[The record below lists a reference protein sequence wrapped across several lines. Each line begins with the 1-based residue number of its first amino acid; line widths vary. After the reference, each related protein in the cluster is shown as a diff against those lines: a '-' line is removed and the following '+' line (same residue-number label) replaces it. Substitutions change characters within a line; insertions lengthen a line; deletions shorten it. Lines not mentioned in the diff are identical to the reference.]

1 MTNKYELKLGGRVF
15 EFEFGKMAN
24 LADGAVTIKVDNT
37 VLLVTA
43 CARDEA
49 MDVDFLPLTVE
60 VQEKSYA
67 AGKMPGGFFKRE
79 GRPSEQAILNC
90 RLVDR
95 PLRPLFPKNYHN
107 DTQVVITVLSTD
119 LEFPYS
125 SLGILGAS
133 MALMV
138 SNIPFNEPVGACEI
152 GYVDGELVVNPTY
165 EQLESSDLQLTVA
178 GTSEAIMMVEA
189 GANFVSEELLL
200 EALELAQENNV
211 KMAKLQKKIV
221 KEIGKDKTIIE
232 ESESEPVISSKLIK
246 SSSKKIHELYDK
258 GLSKSDLSEEKKKL
272 IIELSE
278 EIDSEEDSDSSVQ
291 IKEEISSLEK
301 NIVRDRI
308 IEKGIRPDNRKSDEM
323 RDLESEVGVLPR
335 VHGSSIFRR
344 GETQALGTV
353 TLASLS
359 EKQRLDMLSPI
370 TEKTFMLHYN
380 FPPYSVGESGRFMT
394 SRREQG
400 HGALAERAI
409 KPVLPNEEDWPYAM
423 RVVSDVLSSNGS
435 TSMATVCAGILSLM
449 DGGVPIKETVAGIAM
464 GLILNPD
471 GNYAILT
478 DIQGLEDHLGD
489 MDFKVAGSRSGV
501 TALQM
506 DIKVKGVT
514 PQILS
519 EALEQAKKARLEII
533 EHMESTL
540 PEPREEVSEYAP
552 KTVKI
557 NIPTD
562 KIGMVIGSG
571 GSTIKEI
578 VAEFDVTMDI
588 NDDGEVRI
596 GGMSS
601 ENIEGA
607 KNRVEQIVKDVEV
620 GDVYEGKVVKLMD
633 FGAFVN
639 ILPGKDGLVHISEI
653 NDERVDSVESALEV
667 GQEIK
672 VIVKRIDDQ
681 RRIDLSARVEKYL
694 SGELSLE
701 ESKSNSSNKRS
712 GKNRR
717 NRGSDSNRKE
727 IRGRRKPPSLRN

>member
-1 MTNKYELKLGGRVF
+1 MTNKYELELGGRVF
-15 EFEFGKMAN
+15 EFEFGKIAN
-24 LADGAVTIKVDNT
+24 LADGAVTIKVDDT

-107 DTQVVITVLSTD
+107 DTQIAITVLSTD

-138 SNIPFNEPVGACEI
+138 SDIPFNEPVGACEI
-152 GYVDGELVVNPTY
+152 GYVDGELIVNPTY
-165 EQLESSDLQLTVA
+165 EQLELSDLQLTVA

-200 EALELAQENNV
+200 EALELAQENNI
-211 KMAKLQKKIV
+211 KMAELQKKIV
-221 KEIGKDKTIIE
+221 KEIGKEKNVVE
-232 ESESEPVISSKLIK
+232 EKLIEPVINTEFLDATAE
-246 SSSKKIHELYDK
+246 KINQLYDK
-258 GLSKSDLSEEKKKL
+258 GLSKSELSDEKKKL
-272 IIELSE
+272 IKELSDKI
-278 EIDSEEDSDSSVQ
+278 EIEDESDDLIRV
-291 IKEEISSLEK
+291 KDEISSLEK
-301 NIVRDRI
+301 DIVRDRI
-308 IEKGIRPDNRKSDEM
+308 LDKGVRPDNRKSDEI

-335 VHGSSIFRR
+335 VHGSSIFKR

-359 EKQRLDMLSPI
+359 EKQKLDFLSPL

-409 KPVLPNEEDWPYAM
+409 KPVLPSEEDWPYAM
-423 RVVSDVLSSNGS
+423 RVVSDILSSNGS
-435 TSMATVCAGILSLM
+435 TSMASVCAGILSLM

-471 GNYAILT
+471 GKYAILT

-533 EHMESTL
+533 DHMEETL
-540 PEPREEVSEYAP
+540 PEPREDVSEFAP

-557 NIPTD
+557 QIPTD

-578 VAEFDVTMDI
+578 VSEFDVTIDI
-588 NDDGEVRI
+588 SDDGTVSI
-596 GGMSS
+596 GGVES
-601 ENIEGA
+601 ERIENA
-607 KNRVEQIVKDVEV
+607 IEKIQSIIKDVEV
-620 GDVYEGKVVKLMD
+620 GDVYQGKVVKLMD

-653 NDERVDSVESALEV
+653 SDERVDSVESAYEV
-667 GQEIK
+667 GQEVE
-672 VIVKRIDDQ
+672 VIVKKIDNQ
-681 RRIDLSARVEKYL
+681 NRIDLSARVEKYL
-694 SGELSLE
+694 SGELKFE
-701 ESKSNSSNKRS
+701 ESKPKKFNKSRSS
-712 GKNRR
+712 
-717 NRGSDSNRKE
+717 SNRKDV
-727 IRGRRKPPSLRN
+727 RKSSPKPPTLRN

>member
-1 MTNKYELKLGGRVF
+1 MINKYELELGGRVF
-15 EFEFGKMAN
+15 EFEFGKIAN
-24 LADGAVTIKVDNT
+24 LAGGAVTIKVDDT

-107 DTQVVITVLSTD
+107 DTQIAITVLSTD

-138 SNIPFNEPVGACEI
+138 SDIPFSEPVGACEI
-152 GYVDGELVVNPTY
+152 GYVDGELIVNPTY

-200 EALELAQENNV
+200 EALELAQENNI
-211 KMAKLQKKIV
+211 KMAELQKKIV
-221 KEIGKDKTIIE
+221 KEIGKEKNVIE
-232 ESESEPVISSKLIK
+232 EKLNEPIINSELLDALAE
-246 SSSKKIHELYDK
+246 KINQLYDK
-258 GLSKSDLSEEKKKL
+258 GLSKSELSNEKKKL
-272 IIELSE
+272 IEELVDKIE
-278 EIDSEEDSDSSVQ
+278 IEDESDDLNKV
-291 IKEEISSLEK
+291 KDEISSLEK
-301 NIVRDRI
+301 NIVRERI
-308 IEKGIRPDNRKSDEM
+308 LDKGARPDNRKSDEI

-335 VHGSSIFRR
+335 VHGSSLFKR

-359 EKQRLDMLSPI
+359 EKQKLDFLSPL

-409 KPVLPNEEDWPYAM
+409 KPVLPSEEDWPYAM
-423 RVVSDVLSSNGS
+423 RVVSDIMSSNGS
-435 TSMATVCAGILSLM
+435 TSMASVCAGILSLM

-471 GNYAILT
+471 GKYAILT

-533 EHMESTL
+533 DHMEETL
-540 PEPREEVSEYAP
+540 PEPREDVSEFAP

-557 NIPTD
+557 QIPKD

-578 VAEFDVTMDI
+578 VSEFDVTIDI
-588 NDDGEVRI
+588 SDDGTVSIGGVESVRI
-596 GGMSS
+596 
-601 ENIEGA
+601 ENAIE
-607 KNRVEQIVKDVEV
+607 KIQSIIKDVEV
-620 GDVYEGKVVKLMD
+620 GDVYQGKVVKLMD

-653 NDERVDSVESALEV
+653 SDERVDSVESAYEV
-667 GQEIK
+667 GQEVE
-672 VIVKRIDDQ
+672 VIVKKIDNQ
-681 RRIDLSARVEKYL
+681 NRIDLSARVEKYL
-694 SGELSLE
+694 SGELSFE
-701 ESKSNSSNKRS
+701 EDKPKKFNKSKSNSKRKDVRKSNP
-712 GKNRR
+712 
-717 NRGSDSNRKE
+717 
-727 IRGRRKPPSLRN
+727 KPPTLRN

>member
-1 MTNKYELKLGGRVF
+1 MINKYELELGGRVF
-15 EFEFGKMAN
+15 EFEFGKIAN
-24 LADGAVTIKVDNT
+24 LAGGAVTIKVDDT

-107 DTQVVITVLSTD
+107 DTQIAITVLSTD

-138 SNIPFNEPVGACEI
+138 SDIPFSEPVGACEI
-152 GYVDGELVVNPTY
+152 GYVDGELIVNPTY

-200 EALELAQENNV
+200 EALELAQENNI
-211 KMAKLQKKIV
+211 KMAELQKKIV
-221 KEIGKDKTIIE
+221 KEIGKEKNVVE
-232 ESESEPVISSKLIK
+232 EKLNEPVINSELLDASAE
-246 SSSKKIHELYDK
+246 KINQLYDK
-258 GLSKSDLSEEKKKL
+258 GLSKSELSDEKKKL
-272 IIELSE
+272 IEELLDKIEIQDE
-278 EIDSEEDSDSSVQ
+278 SDDLNKV
-291 IKEEISSLEK
+291 KDEVSSLEK
-301 NIVRDRI
+301 NIVRERI
-308 IEKGIRPDNRKSDEM
+308 LNKGIRPDNRKSDEI

-335 VHGSSIFRR
+335 VHGSSLFKR

-359 EKQRLDMLSPI
+359 EKQKLDFLSPL

-409 KPVLPNEEDWPYAM
+409 KPVLPSEEDWPYAM
-423 RVVSDVLSSNGS
+423 RVVSDIMSSNGS
-435 TSMATVCAGILSLM
+435 TSMASVCAGILSLM

-471 GNYAILT
+471 GKYAILT

-519 EALEQAKKARLEII
+519 QALEQAKKARLEII
-533 EHMESTL
+533 DHMEETL
-540 PEPREEVSEYAP
+540 PEPREDVSEFAP

-557 NIPTD
+557 QIPKD

-578 VAEFDVTMDI
+578 VSEFDVTIDI
-588 NDDGEVRI
+588 SDDGTVSI
-596 GGMSS
+596 GGVESVKI
-601 ENIEGA
+601 ENAIE
-607 KNRVEQIVKDVEV
+607 KIQSIIKDVEV
-620 GDVYEGKVVKLMD
+620 GDVYQGKVVKLMD

-653 NDERVDSVESALEV
+653 SDERVDSVESAYEV
-667 GQEIK
+667 GQEVE
-672 VIVKRIDDQ
+672 VIVKKIDNQ
-681 RRIDLSARVEKYL
+681 NRIDLSARVEKYL
-694 SGELSLE
+694 SGELSFE
-701 ESKSNSSNKRS
+701 EDKPKKFNKSKSNSKRKDVRKSNP
-712 GKNRR
+712 
-717 NRGSDSNRKE
+717 
-727 IRGRRKPPSLRN
+727 KPPTLRN

>member
-1 MTNKYELKLGGRVF
+1 MESYKKTFKLGEQEVIL
-15 EFEFGKMAN
+15 ESGKIARQ
-24 LADGAVTIKVDNT
+24 ATGAVVATSGDTQVLAT
-37 VLLVTA
+37 VVVGKA
-43 CARDEA
+43 PGEHQ
-49 MDVDFLPLTVE
+49 DFFPLTVNY
-60 VQEKSYA
+60 QEKTYA
-67 AGKMPGGFFKRE
+67 TGKIPGGFFKRE

-107 DTQVVITVLSTD
+107 DTQIAITVLSTD

-138 SNIPFNEPVGACEI
+138 SDIPFSEPVGACEI
-152 GYVDGELVVNPTY
+152 GYVDGELIVNPTY

-200 EALELAQENNV
+200 EALELAQENNI
-211 KMAKLQKKIV
+211 KMAELQKKIV
-221 KEIGKDKTIIE
+221 KEIGKEKNVIE
-232 ESESEPVISSKLIK
+232 EKLNEPVINAELLDASAE
-246 SSSKKIHELYDK
+246 KINQLYDK
-258 GLSKSDLSEEKKKL
+258 GLSKSELSDEKKKL
-272 IIELSE
+272 IEELLDKIEIQDE
-278 EIDSEEDSDSSVQ
+278 SDDLNKV
-291 IKEEISSLEK
+291 KDEISSLEK
-301 NIVRDRI
+301 NIVRERI
-308 IEKGIRPDNRKSDEM
+308 LNKGIRPDNRKSDEI

-335 VHGSSIFRR
+335 VHGSSLFKR

-359 EKQRLDMLSPI
+359 EKQKLDFLSPL

-409 KPVLPNEEDWPYAM
+409 KPVLPSEEDWPYAM
-423 RVVSDVLSSNGS
+423 RVVSDIMSSNGS
-435 TSMATVCAGILSLM
+435 TSMASVCAGILSLM

-471 GNYAILT
+471 GKYAILT

-519 EALEQAKKARLEII
+519 QALEQAKKARLEII
-533 EHMESTL
+533 DHMEETL
-540 PEPREEVSEYAP
+540 PEPREDVSEFAP

-557 NIPTD
+557 QIPKD

-578 VAEFDVTMDI
+578 VSEFDVNIDI
-588 NDDGEVRI
+588 PDDGTVSIGGVEYVRI
-596 GGMSS
+596 
-601 ENIEGA
+601 ENAIE
-607 KNRVEQIVKDVEV
+607 KIQSIIKDVEV
-620 GDVYEGKVVKLMD
+620 GDVYQGKVVKLMD

-653 NDERVDSVESALEV
+653 SDERVDSVESAYEV
-667 GQEIK
+667 GQEVE
-672 VIVKRIDDQ
+672 VIVKKIDNQ
-681 RRIDLSARVEKYL
+681 NRIDLSARVEKYL
-694 SGELSLE
+694 SGELSFE
-701 ESKSNSSNKRS
+701 EDKPKKFNKSKSNSKRKDVRKSNP
-712 GKNRR
+712 
-717 NRGSDSNRKE
+717 
-727 IRGRRKPPSLRN
+727 KPPTLRN

>member
-1 MTNKYELKLGGRVF
+1 MIKKYELELGGRVF
-15 EFEFGKMAN
+15 EFEFGKIAN
-24 LADGAVTIKVDNT
+24 LADGAVTIKVDDT

-43 CARDEA
+43 CARNEA

-107 DTQVVITVLSTD
+107 DTQIAITVLSTD
-119 LEFPYS
+119 LELPYS

-138 SNIPFNEPVGACEI
+138 SDIPFNEPVGACEI
-152 GYVDGELVVNPTY
+152 GYVDGELIVNPTY

-189 GANFVSEELLL
+189 GAKFVSEELLL

-211 KMAKLQKKIV
+211 KMAELQKEIIQD
-221 KEIGKDKTIIE
+221 IGKEKNIIE
-232 ESESEPVISSKLIK
+232 EKESEPIIDSKLID
-246 SSSKKIHELYDK
+246 SSSKKLIELYDK
-258 GLSKSDLSEEKKKL
+258 GLSKSELSEEKSK
-272 IIELSE
+272 IIDDLSKD
-278 EIDSEEDSDSSVQ
+278 IDIEEDPDALSK
-291 IKEEISSLEK
+291 IKDEISALEK
-301 NIVRDRI
+301 NIVRQRI
-308 IEKGIRPDNRKSDEM
+308 IENGKRPDNRKSDEI

-359 EKQRLDMLSPI
+359 EKQKLDFLSPL

-409 KPVLPNEEDWPYAM
+409 KPVLPSEEDWPYAM
-423 RVVSDVLSSNGS
+423 RIVSDILSSNGS
-435 TSMATVCAGILSLM
+435 TSMASVCAGILSLM
-449 DGGVPIKETVAGIAM
+449 DGGVPITETVAGIAM
-464 GLILNPD
+464 GLILDPD
-471 GNYAILT
+471 GKYAILT

-514 PQILS
+514 PKILS

-533 EHMESTL
+533 DHMESTL
-540 PEPREEVSEYAP
+540 PEPREQVSEYAP

-557 NIPTD
+557 KIPTD

-578 VAEFDVTMDI
+578 VSDFDVTIDI
-588 NDDGEVRI
+588 SDDGTVSI
-596 GGMSS
+596 GGVES
-601 ENIEGA
+601 ERIDKAIE
-607 KNRVEQIVKDVEV
+607 RIQSIIKDVEV
-620 GDVYEGKVVKLMD
+620 GDVYQGKVVKLMD

-653 NDERVDSVESALEV
+653 SDERVDSVESAYEV
-667 GQEIK
+667 GQEVE
-672 VIVKRIDDQ
+672 VIVKKIDSQ
-681 RRIDLSARVEKYL
+681 KRIDLSARVEKYQ

-701 ESKSNSSNKRS
+701 ESSPKKYDKSRSNSKRKDVRKNKP
-712 GKNRR
+712 
-717 NRGSDSNRKE
+717 
-727 IRGRRKPPSLRN
+727 KPPTLRN

>member
-1 MTNKYELKLGGRVF
+1 MTNKYELELGGRVF
-15 EFEFGKMAN
+15 EFEFGKIAN
-24 LADGAVTIKVDNT
+24 LADGAVTIKVDDT

-107 DTQVVITVLSTD
+107 DTQIAITVLSTD
-119 LEFPYS
+119 LELPYS

-138 SNIPFNEPVGACEI
+138 SDIPFNEPVGACEI
-152 GYVDGELVVNPTY
+152 GYVDGELIVNPTY

-189 GANFVSEELLL
+189 GAKFVSEELLL

-211 KMAKLQKKIV
+211 KMAELQKEIIQD
-221 KEIGKDKTIIE
+221 IGKEKNIIE
-232 ESESEPVISSKLIK
+232 EKESEPIIDSKLID
-246 SSSKKIHELYDK
+246 SSSKKLIELYDK
-258 GLSKSDLSEEKKKL
+258 GLSKSELSEEKSK
-272 IIELSE
+272 IIDDLSKD
-278 EIDSEEDSDSSVQ
+278 IDIEEDPDALSK
-291 IKEEISSLEK
+291 IKDEISALEK
-301 NIVRDRI
+301 NIVRQRI
-308 IEKGIRPDNRKSDEM
+308 IEDGKRPDNRKSDEI

-359 EKQRLDMLSPI
+359 EKQKLDFLSPL

-409 KPVLPNEEDWPYAM
+409 KPVLPSEEDWPYAM
-423 RVVSDVLSSNGS
+423 RIVADILSSNGS
-435 TSMATVCAGILSLM
+435 TSMASVCAGILSLM
-449 DGGVPIKETVAGIAM
+449 DGGVPITETVAGIAM
-464 GLILNPD
+464 GLILDPD
-471 GNYAILT
+471 GKYAILT

-514 PQILS
+514 PKILS

-533 EHMESTL
+533 DHMESTL
-540 PEPREEVSEYAP
+540 PEPREQVSEYAP

-557 NIPTD
+557 KIPTD

-578 VAEFDVTMDI
+578 VSDFDVTIDI
-588 NDDGEVRI
+588 SDDGTVSI
-596 GGMSS
+596 GGVES
-601 ENIEGA
+601 ERIDKAIE
-607 KNRVEQIVKDVEV
+607 RIQSIIKDVEV
-620 GDVYEGKVVKLMD
+620 GDVYQGKVVKLMD

-653 NDERVDSVESALEV
+653 SDERVDSVESAYEV
-667 GQEIK
+667 GQEVE
-672 VIVKRIDDQ
+672 VIVKKIDSQ
-681 RRIDLSARVEKYL
+681 KRIDLSARVEKYQ

-701 ESKSNSSNKRS
+701 ESSPKKYDKPRSNSKR
-712 GKNRR
+712 KDVRR
-717 NRGSDSNRKE
+717 NKP
-727 IRGRRKPPSLRN
+727 KPPTLRN

>member
-1 MTNKYELKLGGRVF
+1 MINKYELELGGRVF
-15 EFEFGKMAN
+15 EFEFGKIAN
-24 LADGAVTIKVDNT
+24 LAGGAVTIKVDDT

-107 DTQVVITVLSTD
+107 DTQIAITVLSTD

-138 SNIPFNEPVGACEI
+138 SDIPFSEPVGACEI
-152 GYVDGELVVNPTY
+152 GYIDGELIVNPTY

-200 EALELAQENNV
+200 EALELAQENNI
-211 KMAKLQKKIV
+211 KMAELQKKIV
-221 KEIGKDKTIIE
+221 KEIGKEKNVIE
-232 ESESEPVISSKLIK
+232 EKLNEPVVNAELLNDSAE
-246 SSSKKIHELYDK
+246 KINQLYDK
-258 GLSKSDLSEEKKKL
+258 GLSKSELSDEKKKL
-272 IIELSE
+272 IEELVDKIE
-278 EIDSEEDSDSSVQ
+278 IEDESDDLNKV
-291 IKEEISSLEK
+291 KDEISSLEK
-301 NIVRDRI
+301 NIVRERI
-308 IEKGIRPDNRKSDEM
+308 LDKGVRPDNRKSDEI

-335 VHGSSIFRR
+335 VHGSSLFKR

-359 EKQRLDMLSPI
+359 EKQKLDFLSPI

-409 KPVLPNEEDWPYAM
+409 KPVLPSEEDWPYAM
-423 RVVSDVLSSNGS
+423 RVVSDIMSSNGS
-435 TSMATVCAGILSLM
+435 TSMASVCAGILSLM

-471 GNYAILT
+471 GKYAILT

-533 EHMESTL
+533 DHMEETL
-540 PEPREEVSEYAP
+540 PQPREDVSEFAP

-557 NIPTD
+557 QIPKD

-578 VAEFDVTMDI
+578 VSEFDVTIDI
-588 NDDGEVRI
+588 SDDGTVSIGGVESVRI
-596 GGMSS
+596 
-601 ENIEGA
+601 ENAIE
-607 KNRVEQIVKDVEV
+607 KIQSIIKDVEV
-620 GDVYEGKVVKLMD
+620 GDVYQGKVVKLMD

-653 NDERVDSVESALEV
+653 SDERVDSVESAYEV
-667 GQEIK
+667 GQEVE
-672 VIVKRIDDQ
+672 VIVKKIDNQ
-681 RRIDLSARVEKYL
+681 NRIDLSARVEKYL
-694 SGELSLE
+694 SGELSFE
-701 ESKSNSSNKRS
+701 EDKPKKFDKSKSNSKRKDVRKSNP
-712 GKNRR
+712 
-717 NRGSDSNRKE
+717 
-727 IRGRRKPPSLRN
+727 KPPTLRN

>member
-1 MTNKYELKLGGRVF
+1 MTKKYELELGGRVF

-24 LADGAVTIKVDNT
+24 LADGAVTIKVDDT
-37 VLLVTA
+37 VLLITA
-43 CARDEA
+43 CARNEA

-107 DTQVVITVLSTD
+107 DTQIAITVLSTD

-138 SNIPFNEPVGACEI
+138 SDIPFNEPVGACEI
-152 GYVDGELVVNPTY
+152 GYIDGELIVNPTY
-165 EQLESSDLQLTVA
+165 EQLETSDLQLTVA

-211 KMAKLQKKIV
+211 KMAELQKKII
-221 KEIGKDKTIIE
+221 KDIGKEKNIIE
-232 ESESEPVISSKLIK
+232 EKIVESIIGDKYLDSSSDKLI
-246 SSSKKIHELYDK
+246 ELYDE
-258 GLSKSDLSEEKKKL
+258 GLSKSDLSAEKSKL
-272 IIELSE
+272 IDDLSKNLNP
-278 EIDSEEDSDSSVQ
+278 EEDPDSLSK
-291 IKEEISSLEK
+291 IKDEISSLEK
-301 NIVRDRI
+301 NIVRERI
-308 IEKGIRPDNRKSDEM
+308 IEKGIRPDNRKSEEI

-359 EKQRLDMLSPI
+359 EKQKLDFLSPL

-409 KPVLPNEEDWPYAM
+409 KPVLPSEEDWPYAM
-423 RVVSDVLSSNGS
+423 RIVSDILSSNGS
-435 TSMATVCAGILSLM
+435 TSMASVCAGILSLM

-464 GLILNPD
+464 GLILNTD
-471 GNYAILT
+471 GKYAILT

-489 MDFKVAGSRSGV
+489 MDFKVAGSKSGV

-514 PQILS
+514 PKILS
-519 EALEQAKKARLEII
+519 EALEQARKARLEII
-533 EHMESTL
+533 DHMESTL

-557 NIPTD
+557 KIPTD

-578 VAEFDVTMDI
+578 VSDFDVTIDI
-588 NDDGEVRI
+588 SDDGTVSI
-596 GGMSS
+596 GGVES
-601 ENIEGA
+601 ERIENA
-607 KNRVEQIVKDVEV
+607 IERIQSIIKDVEV
-620 GDVYEGKVVKLMD
+620 GDVYQGKVVKLMD

-653 NDERVDSVESALEV
+653 SDERVDSVESAYEV
-667 GQEIK
+667 GQEVE
-672 VIVKRIDDQ
+672 VIVKKIDAQ
-681 RRIDLSARVEKYL
+681 KRIDLSARVEKYQ

-701 ESKSNSSNKRS
+701 ESNSKKYDKPRSNSKR
-712 GKNRR
+712 KNV
-717 NRGSDSNRKE
+717 RKDNP
-727 IRGRRKPPSLRN
+727 KPPTLRN

>member
-1 MTNKYELKLGGRVF
+1 MINKYELELGGRIF
-15 EFEFGKMAN
+15 EFEFGKIAN
-24 LADGAVTIKVDNT
+24 LAGGAVTIKVDDT

-107 DTQVVITVLSTD
+107 DTQIAITVLSTD

-138 SNIPFNEPVGACEI
+138 SDIPFSEPVGACEI
-152 GYVDGELVVNPTY
+152 GYIDGELIVNPTY

-200 EALELAQENNV
+200 EALELAQENNI
-211 KMAKLQKKIV
+211 KMAELQKKIV
-221 KEIGKDKTIIE
+221 KEIGKEKNVIE
-232 ESESEPVISSKLIK
+232 EKLNEPVINAELLNDSEE
-246 SSSKKIHELYDK
+246 KINQLYEK
-258 GLSKSDLSEEKKKL
+258 GLSKSELSDEKKKL
-272 IIELSE
+272 IEELADKIE
-278 EIDSEEDSDSSVQ
+278 IEDESDDLNKV
-291 IKEEISSLEK
+291 KDEISSLEK
-301 NIVRDRI
+301 NIVRERI
-308 IEKGIRPDNRKSDEM
+308 LDKGVRPDNRKSDEI

-335 VHGSSIFRR
+335 VHGSSLFKR

-359 EKQRLDMLSPI
+359 EKQKLDFLSPI

-409 KPVLPNEEDWPYAM
+409 KPVLPSEEDWPYAM
-423 RVVSDVLSSNGS
+423 RVVSDIMSSNGS
-435 TSMATVCAGILSLM
+435 TSMASVCAGILSLM

-471 GNYAILT
+471 GKYAILT

-489 MDFKVAGSRSGV
+489 MDFKVAGSRTGV

-533 EHMESTL
+533 DHMEETL
-540 PEPREEVSEYAP
+540 PEPREDVSEFAP

-557 NIPTD
+557 QIPKD

-578 VAEFDVTMDI
+578 VSEFDVTIDI
-588 NDDGEVRI
+588 SDDGTVSIGGVESVRI
-596 GGMSS
+596 
-601 ENIEGA
+601 ENAIE
-607 KNRVEQIVKDVEV
+607 KIQSIIKDVEV
-620 GDVYEGKVVKLMD
+620 GDVYQGKVVKLMD

-653 NDERVDSVESALEV
+653 SDERVDSVESAYEV
-667 GQEIK
+667 GQEVE
-672 VIVKRIDDQ
+672 VIVKKIDNQ
-681 RRIDLSARVEKYL
+681 NRIDLSARVEKYL
-694 SGELSLE
+694 SGELSFE
-701 ESKSNSSNKRS
+701 EDKPKKFNKSKSNSKRKDVRKSNP
-712 GKNRR
+712 
-717 NRGSDSNRKE
+717 
-727 IRGRRKPPSLRN
+727 KPPTLRN

>member
-1 MTNKYELKLGGRVF
+1 MTNKYELELGGRVF
-15 EFEFGKMAN
+15 EFEFGKIAN
-24 LADGAVTIKVDNT
+24 LADGAVTIKVDDT

-107 DTQVVITVLSTD
+107 DTQIAITVLSTD
-119 LEFPYS
+119 LELPYS

-138 SNIPFNEPVGACEI
+138 SDIPFNEPVGACEI
-152 GYVDGELVVNPTY
+152 GYVDGELIVNPTY
-165 EQLESSDLQLTVA
+165 EQLEVSDLQLTVA

-200 EALELAQENNV
+200 EALNLAQENNI
-211 KMAKLQKKIV
+211 KMAELQKKII
-221 KEIGKDKTIIE
+221 EDIGKEKNVIEAIEEDTIIN
-232 ESESEPVISSKLIK
+232 SELID
-246 SSSKKIHELYDK
+246 SSSKKLNELYDQ
-258 GLSKSDLSEEKKKL
+258 GLSKS
-272 IIELSE
+272 ELSQE
-278 EIDSEEDSDSSVQ
+278 KSKLVDELSNDLNTEDDSE
-291 IKEEISSLEK
+291 IKTKIKDEISSLEK

-308 IEKGIRPDNRKSDEM
+308 IEKGKRPDNRKSDEI

-359 EKQRLDMLSPI
+359 EKQKLDFLSPL

-409 KPVLPNEEDWPYAM
+409 KPVLPSEEDWPYAM
-423 RVVSDVLSSNGS
+423 RVVSDILSSNGS
-435 TSMATVCAGILSLM
+435 TSMASVCAGILSLM

-514 PQILS
+514 PKILS

-533 EHMESTL
+533 DHMESTL
-540 PEPREEVSEYAP
+540 PEPREQVSEFAP

-557 NIPTD
+557 KIPTD

-578 VAEFDVTMDI
+578 VSEFEVTIDI
-588 NDDGEVRI
+588 SDDGTVSI
-596 GGMSS
+596 GGVES
-601 ENIEGA
+601 ERIDNAID
-607 KNRVEQIVKDVEV
+607 RIQSIIKDVEV
-620 GDVYEGKVVKLMD
+620 GDVYQGKVVKLMD

-653 NDERVDSVESALEV
+653 SDERVDSVESAYEV
-667 GQEIK
+667 GQEVE
-672 VIVKRIDDQ
+672 VIVKKIDAQ
-681 RRIDLSARVEKYL
+681 KRIDLSARVEKYQ

-701 ESKSNSSNKRS
+701 ENNSKKYDKPRSNSKR
-712 GKNRR
+712 KNV
-717 NRGSDSNRKE
+717 RKDNP
-727 IRGRRKPPSLRN
+727 KPPALRN

>member
-1 MTNKYELKLGGRVF
+1 MINKYELELGGRVF
-15 EFEFGKMAN
+15 EFEFGKIAN
-24 LADGAVTIKVDNT
+24 LAGGAVTIKVDDT

-107 DTQVVITVLSTD
+107 DTQIAITVLSTD

-138 SNIPFNEPVGACEI
+138 SDIPFSEPVGACEI
-152 GYVDGELVVNPTY
+152 GYIDGELIVNPTY

-200 EALELAQENNV
+200 EALELAQENNI
-211 KMAKLQKKIV
+211 KMAELQKKIV
-221 KEIGKDKTIIE
+221 KEIGKEKNVIE
-232 ESESEPVISSKLIK
+232 EKLNEPVINAELLNDSAE
-246 SSSKKIHELYDK
+246 KINQLYEK
-258 GLSKSDLSEEKKKL
+258 GLSKSELSDEKKKL
-272 IIELSE
+272 IEELADKIKIEDE
-278 EIDSEEDSDSSVQ
+278 SDDLNKV
-291 IKEEISSLEK
+291 KDEISSLEK
-301 NIVRDRI
+301 NIVRERI
-308 IEKGIRPDNRKSDEM
+308 LDKGVRPDNRKSDEI

-335 VHGSSIFRR
+335 VHGSSLFKR

-359 EKQRLDMLSPI
+359 EKQKLDFLSPI

-423 RVVSDVLSSNGS
+423 RVVSDIMSSNGS
-435 TSMATVCAGILSLM
+435 TSMASVCAGILSLM

-471 GNYAILT
+471 GKYAILT

-489 MDFKVAGSRSGV
+489 MDFKVAGSRTGV

-533 EHMESTL
+533 DHMEETL
-540 PEPREEVSEYAP
+540 PEPREDVSEFAP

-557 NIPTD
+557 QIPKD

-578 VAEFDVTMDI
+578 VSEFDVTIDI
-588 NDDGEVRI
+588 SDDGTVSIGGVESVRI
-596 GGMSS
+596 
-601 ENIEGA
+601 ENAIE
-607 KNRVEQIVKDVEV
+607 KIQSIIKDVEV
-620 GDVYEGKVVKLMD
+620 GDVYQGKVVKLMD

-653 NDERVDSVESALEV
+653 SDERVDSVESAYEV
-667 GQEIK
+667 GQEVE
-672 VIVKRIDDQ
+672 VIVKKIDNQ
-681 RRIDLSARVEKYL
+681 NRIDLSARVEKYL
-694 SGELSLE
+694 SGELSFE
-701 ESKSNSSNKRS
+701 EDKPKKFNKSKSNSKRKDVRKSNP
-712 GKNRR
+712 
-717 NRGSDSNRKE
+717 
-727 IRGRRKPPSLRN
+727 KPPTLRN

>member
-1 MTNKYELKLGGRVF
+1 MINKYELELGGRVF
-15 EFEFGKMAN
+15 EFEFGKIAN
-24 LADGAVTIKVDNT
+24 LAGGAVTIKVDDT

-107 DTQVVITVLSTD
+107 DTQIAITVLSTD

-138 SNIPFNEPVGACEI
+138 SDIPFSEPVGACEI
-152 GYVDGELVVNPTY
+152 GYVDGELIVNPTY

-200 EALELAQENNV
+200 EALELAQENNI
-211 KMAKLQKKIV
+211 KMAELQKKIV
-221 KEIGKDKTIIE
+221 KEIGKEKNVIE
-232 ESESEPVISSKLIK
+232 EKLNEPVINAELLDASAE
-246 SSSKKIHELYDK
+246 KINQLYDK
-258 GLSKSDLSEEKKKL
+258 GLSKSELSDEKKKL
-272 IIELSE
+272 IEELLDKIEIQDE
-278 EIDSEEDSDSSVQ
+278 SDDLNKV
-291 IKEEISSLEK
+291 KDEISSLEK
-301 NIVRDRI
+301 NIVRERI
-308 IEKGIRPDNRKSDEM
+308 LNKGIRPDNRKSDEI

-335 VHGSSIFRR
+335 VHGSSLFKR

-359 EKQRLDMLSPI
+359 EKQKLDFLSPL

-409 KPVLPNEEDWPYAM
+409 KPVLPSEEDWPYAM
-423 RVVSDVLSSNGS
+423 RVVSDIMSSNGS
-435 TSMATVCAGILSLM
+435 TSMASVCAGILSLM

-471 GNYAILT
+471 GKYAILT

-519 EALEQAKKARLEII
+519 QALEQAKKARLEII
-533 EHMESTL
+533 DHMEETL
-540 PEPREEVSEYAP
+540 PEPREDVSEFAP

-557 NIPTD
+557 QIPKD

-578 VAEFDVTMDI
+578 VSEFDVTIDI
-588 NDDGEVRI
+588 SDDGTVSIGGVESVRI
-596 GGMSS
+596 
-601 ENIEGA
+601 ENAIE
-607 KNRVEQIVKDVEV
+607 KIQSIIKDVEV
-620 GDVYEGKVVKLMD
+620 GDVYQGKVVKLMD

-653 NDERVDSVESALEV
+653 SDERVDSVESAYEV
-667 GQEIK
+667 GQEVE
-672 VIVKRIDDQ
+672 VIVKKIDNQ
-681 RRIDLSARVEKYL
+681 NRIDLSARVEKYL
-694 SGELSLE
+694 SGELSFE
-701 ESKSNSSNKRS
+701 EDKPKKFNKSN
-712 GKNRR
+712 
-717 NRGSDSNRKE
+717 
-727 IRGRRKPPSLRN
+727 

>member
-1 MTNKYELKLGGRVF
+1 MTNKYELELGGRVF
-15 EFEFGKMAN
+15 EFEFGKIAN
-24 LADGAVTIKVDNT
+24 LADGAVTIKVDDT

-107 DTQVVITVLSTD
+107 DTQIAITVLSTD
-119 LEFPYS
+119 LELPYS

-138 SNIPFNEPVGACEI
+138 SDIPFNEPVGACEI
-152 GYVDGELVVNPTY
+152 GYVDGELIVNPTY
-165 EQLESSDLQLTVA
+165 EQLEVSDLQLTVA

-200 EALELAQENNV
+200 EALNLAQENNI
-211 KMAKLQKKIV
+211 KMAELQKKII
-221 KEIGKDKTIIE
+221 EDIGKEKNIIEAIEEDTIIN
-232 ESESEPVISSKLIK
+232 SELID
-246 SSSKKIHELYDK
+246 SSSKKLNELYDQ
-258 GLSKSDLSEEKKKL
+258 GLSKS
-272 IIELSE
+272 ELSQE
-278 EIDSEEDSDSSVQ
+278 KSKLVDEISNDLNTEDDSE
-291 IKEEISSLEK
+291 IKTKIKDEISSLEK

-308 IEKGIRPDNRKSDEM
+308 IEKGMRPDNRKSDEI

-359 EKQRLDMLSPI
+359 EKQKLDFLSPL

-409 KPVLPNEEDWPYAM
+409 KPVLPSEEDWPYAM
-423 RVVSDVLSSNGS
+423 RVVSDILSSNGS
-435 TSMATVCAGILSLM
+435 TSMASVCAGILSLM

-471 GNYAILT
+471 GKYAILT

-514 PQILS
+514 PKILS

-533 EHMESTL
+533 DHMESTL
-540 PEPREEVSEYAP
+540 PEPREQVSEFAP

-557 NIPTD
+557 KIPTD

-578 VAEFDVTMDI
+578 VSEFEVTIDI
-588 NDDGEVRI
+588 SDDGTVSI
-596 GGMSS
+596 GGVES
-601 ENIEGA
+601 ERIDNAID
-607 KNRVEQIVKDVEV
+607 RIQSIIKDVEV
-620 GDVYEGKVVKLMD
+620 GDVYQGKVVKLMD

-653 NDERVDSVESALEV
+653 SDERVDSVESAYEV
-667 GQEIK
+667 GQEVE
-672 VIVKRIDDQ
+672 VIVKKIDAQ
-681 RRIDLSARVEKYL
+681 KRIDLSARVEKYQ

-701 ESKSNSSNKRS
+701 ENNSKKYDKSKSNSKR
-712 GKNRR
+712 KNV
-717 NRGSDSNRKE
+717 RKDNP
-727 IRGRRKPPSLRN
+727 KPPTLRN

>member
-1 MTNKYELKLGGRVF
+1 MTNKYELELGGRVF
-15 EFEFGKMAN
+15 EFEFGKIAN
-24 LADGAVTIKVDNT
+24 LAGGAVTIKVDDT

-107 DTQVVITVLSTD
+107 DTQIAITVLSTD

-138 SNIPFNEPVGACEI
+138 SDIPFSEPVGACEI
-152 GYVDGELVVNPTY
+152 GYVDGELIVNPTY

-200 EALELAQENNV
+200 EALELAQENNI
-211 KMAKLQKKIV
+211 KIAELQKKIV
-221 KEIGKDKTIIE
+221 KEIGKEKNVVE
-232 ESESEPVISSKLIK
+232 EKLNEPVINSELLDASAE
-246 SSSKKIHELYDK
+246 KINQLYDK
-258 GLSKSDLSEEKKKL
+258 GLSKSELSDEKKKL
-272 IIELSE
+272 IEELLDKIEIQDE
-278 EIDSEEDSDSSVQ
+278 SDDLNKV
-291 IKEEISSLEK
+291 KDEISSLEK
-301 NIVRDRI
+301 NIVRERI
-308 IEKGIRPDNRKSDEM
+308 LNKGIRPDNRKSDEI

-335 VHGSSIFRR
+335 VHGSSLFKR

-359 EKQRLDMLSPI
+359 EKQKLDFLSPL

-409 KPVLPNEEDWPYAM
+409 KPVLPSEEDWPYAM
-423 RVVSDVLSSNGS
+423 RVVSDIMSSNGS
-435 TSMATVCAGILSLM
+435 TSMASVCAGILSLM

-471 GNYAILT
+471 GKYAILT

-519 EALEQAKKARLEII
+519 QALEQAKKARLEII
-533 EHMESTL
+533 DHMEETL
-540 PEPREEVSEYAP
+540 PEPREDVSEFAP

-557 NIPTD
+557 QIPKD

-578 VAEFDVTMDI
+578 VSEFDVTIDI
-588 NDDGEVRI
+588 SDDGTVSIGGVESVRI
-596 GGMSS
+596 
-601 ENIEGA
+601 ENAIE
-607 KNRVEQIVKDVEV
+607 KIQSIIKDVEV
-620 GDVYEGKVVKLMD
+620 GDVYQGKVVKLMD

-653 NDERVDSVESALEV
+653 SDERVDSVESAYEV
-667 GQEIK
+667 GQEVE
-672 VIVKRIDDQ
+672 VIVKKIDNQ
-681 RRIDLSARVEKYL
+681 NRIDLSARVEKYL
-694 SGELSLE
+694 SGELSFE
-701 ESKSNSSNKRS
+701 EDKPKKFNKSKSNSKRKDVRKSNP
-712 GKNRR
+712 
-717 NRGSDSNRKE
+717 
-727 IRGRRKPPSLRN
+727 KPPTLRN

>member
-1 MTNKYELKLGGRVF
+1 MTNKYELELGGRVF
-15 EFEFGKMAN
+15 EFEFGKIAN
-24 LADGAVTIKVDNT
+24 LAGGAVTIKVDDT

-107 DTQVVITVLSTD
+107 DTQIAITVLSTD

-138 SNIPFNEPVGACEI
+138 SDIPFSEPVGACEI
-152 GYVDGELVVNPTY
+152 GYVDGELIVNPTY

-200 EALELAQENNV
+200 EALELAQENNI
-211 KMAKLQKKIV
+211 KMAELQKKIV
-221 KEIGKDKTIIE
+221 KEIGKEKNVIE
-232 ESESEPVISSKLIK
+232 EKLNEPVINAELLDASAE
-246 SSSKKIHELYDK
+246 KINQLYDK
-258 GLSKSDLSEEKKKL
+258 GLSKSELSDEKKKL
-272 IIELSE
+272 IEELLDKIEIQDE
-278 EIDSEEDSDSSVQ
+278 SDDLNKV
-291 IKEEISSLEK
+291 KDEISSLEK
-301 NIVRDRI
+301 NIVRERI
-308 IEKGIRPDNRKSDEM
+308 LNKGIRPDNRKSDEI

-335 VHGSSIFRR
+335 VHGSSLFKR

-359 EKQRLDMLSPI
+359 EKQKLDFLSPL

-409 KPVLPNEEDWPYAM
+409 KPVLPSEEDWPYAM
-423 RVVSDVLSSNGS
+423 RVVSDIMSSNGS
-435 TSMATVCAGILSLM
+435 TSMASVCAGILSLM

-471 GNYAILT
+471 GKYAILT

-519 EALEQAKKARLEII
+519 QALEQAKKARLEII
-533 EHMESTL
+533 DHMEETL
-540 PEPREEVSEYAP
+540 PEPREDVSEFAP

-557 NIPTD
+557 QIPKD

-578 VAEFDVTMDI
+578 VSEFDVTIDI
-588 NDDGEVRI
+588 SDDGTVSIGGVESVRI
-596 GGMSS
+596 
-601 ENIEGA
+601 ENAIE
-607 KNRVEQIVKDVEV
+607 KIQSIIKDVEV
-620 GDVYEGKVVKLMD
+620 GDVYQGKVVKLMD

-653 NDERVDSVESALEV
+653 SDERVDSVESAYEV
-667 GQEIK
+667 GQEVE
-672 VIVKRIDDQ
+672 VIVKKIDNQ
-681 RRIDLSARVEKYL
+681 NRIDLSARVEKYL
-694 SGELSLE
+694 SGELSFE
-701 ESKSNSSNKRS
+701 EDKPKKFNKSKSNSKRKDVRKSNP
-712 GKNRR
+712 
-717 NRGSDSNRKE
+717 
-727 IRGRRKPPSLRN
+727 KPPTLRN

>member
-1 MTNKYELKLGGRVF
+1 MINKYELELGGRVF
-15 EFEFGKMAN
+15 EFEFGKIAN
-24 LADGAVTIKVDNT
+24 LAGGAVTIKVDDT

-107 DTQVVITVLSTD
+107 DTQIAITVLSTD

-138 SNIPFNEPVGACEI
+138 SDIPFSEPVGACEI
-152 GYVDGELVVNPTY
+152 GYIDGELIVNPTY

-200 EALELAQENNV
+200 EALELAQENNI
-211 KMAKLQKKIV
+211 KMAELQKKIV
-221 KEIGKDKTIIE
+221 KEIGKEKNVIE
-232 ESESEPVISSKLIK
+232 EKLNEPVINAELLNDSAE
-246 SSSKKIHELYDK
+246 KINQLYEK
-258 GLSKSDLSEEKKKL
+258 GLSKSELSDEKKKL
-272 IIELSE
+272 IEELVDKIE
-278 EIDSEEDSDSSVQ
+278 IEDESDDLNKV
-291 IKEEISSLEK
+291 KDEISSLEK
-301 NIVRDRI
+301 NIVRERI
-308 IEKGIRPDNRKSDEM
+308 LDKGVRPDNRKSDEI

-335 VHGSSIFRR
+335 VHGSSLFKR

-359 EKQRLDMLSPI
+359 EKQKLDFLSPI

-409 KPVLPNEEDWPYAM
+409 KPVLPSEEDWPYAM
-423 RVVSDVLSSNGS
+423 RVVSDIMSSNGS
-435 TSMATVCAGILSLM
+435 TSMASVCAGILSLM

-471 GNYAILT
+471 GKYAILT

-489 MDFKVAGSRSGV
+489 MDFKVAGSRTGV

-533 EHMESTL
+533 DHMEETL
-540 PEPREEVSEYAP
+540 PEPREDVSEFAP

-557 NIPTD
+557 QIPKD

-578 VAEFDVTMDI
+578 VSEFDVTIDI
-588 NDDGEVRI
+588 SDDGTVSIGGVESVRI
-596 GGMSS
+596 
-601 ENIEGA
+601 ENAIE
-607 KNRVEQIVKDVEV
+607 KIQSIIKDVEV
-620 GDVYEGKVVKLMD
+620 GDVYQGKVVKLMD

-653 NDERVDSVESALEV
+653 SDERVDSVESAYEV
-667 GQEIK
+667 GQEVE
-672 VIVKRIDDQ
+672 VIVKKIDNQ
-681 RRIDLSARVEKYL
+681 NRIDLSARVEKYL
-694 SGELSLE
+694 SGELSFE
-701 ESKSNSSNKRS
+701 EDKPKKFDKSKSNSKRKDVRKSNP
-712 GKNRR
+712 
-717 NRGSDSNRKE
+717 
-727 IRGRRKPPSLRN
+727 KPPTLRN

>member
-1 MTNKYELKLGGRVF
+1 MINKYELELGGRVF
-15 EFEFGKMAN
+15 EFEFGKIAN
-24 LADGAVTIKVDNT
+24 LAGGAVTIKVDDT

-107 DTQVVITVLSTD
+107 DTQIAITVLSTD

-138 SNIPFNEPVGACEI
+138 SDIPFSEPVGACEI
-152 GYVDGELVVNPTY
+152 GYVDGELIVNPTY

-200 EALELAQENNV
+200 EALELAQENNI
-211 KMAKLQKKIV
+211 KMAELQKKIV
-221 KEIGKDKTIIE
+221 KEIGKEKNVIE
-232 ESESEPVISSKLIK
+232 EKLNEPVINAELLDASAE
-246 SSSKKIHELYDK
+246 KINQLYDK
-258 GLSKSDLSEEKKKL
+258 GLSKSELSDEKKKL
-272 IIELSE
+272 IEELLDKIE
-278 EIDSEEDSDSSVQ
+278 IEDESDDLNKV
-291 IKEEISSLEK
+291 KDEISSLEK
-301 NIVRDRI
+301 NIVRERI
-308 IEKGIRPDNRKSDEM
+308 LDKGIRPDNRKSDEI

-335 VHGSSIFRR
+335 VHGSSLFKR

-359 EKQRLDMLSPI
+359 EKQKLDFLSPL

-409 KPVLPNEEDWPYAM
+409 KPVLPSEEDWPYAM
-423 RVVSDVLSSNGS
+423 RVVSDIMSSNGS
-435 TSMATVCAGILSLM
+435 TSMASVCAGILSLM

-471 GNYAILT
+471 GKYAILT

-533 EHMESTL
+533 DHMEETL
-540 PEPREEVSEYAP
+540 PEPREDVSEFAP

-557 NIPTD
+557 QIPKD

-578 VAEFDVTMDI
+578 VSEFDVTIDI
-588 NDDGEVRI
+588 SDDGTVSIGGVESVRI
-596 GGMSS
+596 
-601 ENIEGA
+601 ENAIE
-607 KNRVEQIVKDVEV
+607 KIQSIIKDVEV
-620 GDVYEGKVVKLMD
+620 GDVYQGKVVKLMD

-653 NDERVDSVESALEV
+653 SDERVDSVESAYEV
-667 GQEIK
+667 GQEVE
-672 VIVKRIDDQ
+672 VIVKKIDNQ
-681 RRIDLSARVEKYL
+681 NRIDLSARVEKYL
-694 SGELSLE
+694 SGELSFE
-701 ESKSNSSNKRS
+701 EDKPKKFNKSKSNSKRKDVRKSNP
-712 GKNRR
+712 
-717 NRGSDSNRKE
+717 
-727 IRGRRKPPSLRN
+727 KPPTLRN

>member
-1 MTNKYELKLGGRVF
+1 MTNKYELELGGRVF
-15 EFEFGKMAN
+15 EFEFGKIAN
-24 LADGAVTIKVDNT
+24 LADGAVTIKVDDT

-107 DTQVVITVLSTD
+107 DTQIAITVLSTD

-138 SNIPFNEPVGACEI
+138 SDIPFNEPVGACEI
-152 GYVDGELVVNPTY
+152 GYVDGELIVNPTY

-200 EALELAQENNV
+200 EALELAQENNI
-211 KMAKLQKKIV
+211 KMAELQKKIV
-221 KEIGKDKTIIE
+221 KEIGKEKNVIE
-232 ESESEPVISSKLIK
+232 EKLTEPLINTELLDA
-246 SSSKKIHELYDK
+246 SSKKINQLYDK
-258 GLSKSDLSEEKKKL
+258 GLSKSELSDEKKK
-272 IIELSE
+272 IVEELSE
-278 EIDSEEDSDSSVQ
+278 KIEIEDESDDLN
-291 IKEEISSLEK
+291 KLKDEISSLEK
-301 NIVRDRI
+301 NIVRERI
-308 IEKGIRPDNRKSDEM
+308 LDKGVRPDNRKSDEI

-335 VHGSSIFRR
+335 VHGSSIFKR

-359 EKQRLDMLSPI
+359 EKQKLDFLSPL

-409 KPVLPNEEDWPYAM
+409 KPVLPSEEDWPYAM
-423 RVVSDVLSSNGS
+423 RVVSDILSSNGS
-435 TSMATVCAGILSLM
+435 TSMASVCAGILSLM

-471 GNYAILT
+471 GKYAILT

-533 EHMESTL
+533 DHMEETL
-540 PEPREEVSEYAP
+540 PEPREDVSEFAP

-557 NIPTD
+557 QIPTD

-578 VAEFDVTMDI
+578 VSEFDVTIDI
-588 NDDGEVRI
+588 SDDGTVSI
-596 GGMSS
+596 GGVES
-601 ENIEGA
+601 ERIDNAIE
-607 KNRVEQIVKDVEV
+607 KIQSIIKDVEV
-620 GDVYEGKVVKLMD
+620 GDVYNGKVVKLMD

-653 NDERVDSVESALEV
+653 SDERVDSVESAYEV
-667 GQEIK
+667 GQEVE
-672 VIVKRIDDQ
+672 VIVKKIDNQ
-681 RRIDLSARVEKYL
+681 NRIDLSARVEKYL
-694 SGELSLE
+694 SGELKFE
-701 ESKSNSSNKRS
+701 ESKPKKFNKSRSS
-712 GKNRR
+712 
-717 NRGSDSNRKE
+717 SNRKDV
-727 IRGRRKPPSLRN
+727 RKSSPKPPTLRN

>member
-1 MTNKYELKLGGRVF
+1 MINKYELELGGRVF
-15 EFEFGKMAN
+15 EFEFGKIAN
-24 LADGAVTIKVDNT
+24 LAGGAVTIKVDDT

-107 DTQVVITVLSTD
+107 DTQIAITVLSTD

-138 SNIPFNEPVGACEI
+138 SNIPFSEPVGACEI
-152 GYVDGELVVNPTY
+152 GYVDGELIVNPTY

-200 EALELAQENNV
+200 EALELAQENNI
-211 KMAKLQKKIV
+211 KMAELQKKIV
-221 KEIGKDKTIIE
+221 KEIGKEKNVIE
-232 ESESEPVISSKLIK
+232 EKLNEPVINAELLDDSKD
-246 SSSKKIHELYDK
+246 KINQLYDK
-258 GLSKSDLSEEKKKL
+258 GLSKSELSDEKKKL
-272 IIELSE
+272 IEELTDKIE
-278 EIDSEEDSDSSVQ
+278 IEDESDDLNKV
-291 IKEEISSLEK
+291 KDEISSLEK
-301 NIVRDRI
+301 NIVRERI
-308 IEKGIRPDNRKSDEM
+308 LDKGIRPDNRKSDEI

-335 VHGSSIFRR
+335 VHGSSLFKR

-359 EKQRLDMLSPI
+359 EKQKLDFLSPL

-409 KPVLPNEEDWPYAM
+409 KPVLPSEEDWPYAM
-423 RVVSDVLSSNGS
+423 RVVSDIMSSNGS
-435 TSMATVCAGILSLM
+435 TSMASVCAGILSLM

-471 GNYAILT
+471 GKYAILT

-533 EHMESTL
+533 DHMEETL
-540 PEPREEVSEYAP
+540 PEPREDVSEFAP

-557 NIPTD
+557 QIPKD

-578 VAEFDVTMDI
+578 VSEFDVTIDI
-588 NDDGEVRI
+588 SDDGTVSI
-596 GGMSS
+596 GGVESIRI
-601 ENIEGA
+601 ENAIE
-607 KNRVEQIVKDVEV
+607 KIQSIIKDVEV
-620 GDVYEGKVVKLMD
+620 GDVYQGKVVKLMD

-653 NDERVDSVESALEV
+653 SDERVDSVESAYEV
-667 GQEIK
+667 GQEVE
-672 VIVKRIDDQ
+672 VIVKKIDNQ
-681 RRIDLSARVEKYL
+681 NRIDLSARVEKYL
-694 SGELSLE
+694 SGELSFE
-701 ESKSNSSNKRS
+701 EDKPKKFNKSKSNSKRKDVRKSNP
-712 GKNRR
+712 
-717 NRGSDSNRKE
+717 
-727 IRGRRKPPSLRN
+727 KPPTLRN

>member
-1 MTNKYELKLGGRVF
+1 MINKYELELGGRVF
-15 EFEFGKMAN
+15 EFEFGKIAN
-24 LADGAVTIKVDNT
+24 LAGGAVTIKVDDT

-107 DTQVVITVLSTD
+107 DTQIAITVLSTD

-138 SNIPFNEPVGACEI
+138 SDIPFSEPVGACEI
-152 GYVDGELVVNPTY
+152 GYVDGELIVNPTY

-200 EALELAQENNV
+200 EALELAQENNI
-211 KMAKLQKKIV
+211 KMAELQKKIV
-221 KEIGKDKTIIE
+221 KEIGKEKNVIE
-232 ESESEPVISSKLIK
+232 EKLNEPVINAELLDASAE
-246 SSSKKIHELYDK
+246 KINQLYDK
-258 GLSKSDLSEEKKKL
+258 GLSKSELSDEKKKL
-272 IIELSE
+272 IEELLDKIEIQDE
-278 EIDSEEDSDSSVQ
+278 SDDLNKV
-291 IKEEISSLEK
+291 KDEISSLEK
-301 NIVRDRI
+301 NIVRERI
-308 IEKGIRPDNRKSDEM
+308 LNKGIRPDNRKSDEI

-335 VHGSSIFRR
+335 VHGSSLFKR

-359 EKQRLDMLSPI
+359 EKQKLDFLSPL
-370 TEKTFMLHYN
+370 TEKTFMLHYT

-409 KPVLPNEEDWPYAM
+409 KPVLPSEEDWPYAM
-423 RVVSDVLSSNGS
+423 RVVSDIMSSNGS
-435 TSMATVCAGILSLM
+435 TSMASVCAGILSLM

-471 GNYAILT
+471 GKYAILT

-519 EALEQAKKARLEII
+519 QALEQAKKARLEII
-533 EHMESTL
+533 DHMEETL
-540 PEPREEVSEYAP
+540 PEPREDVSEFAP

-557 NIPTD
+557 QIPKD

-578 VAEFDVTMDI
+578 VSEFDVTIDI
-588 NDDGEVRI
+588 SDDGTVSI
-596 GGMSS
+596 GGVESVWI
-601 ENIEGA
+601 ENAIE
-607 KNRVEQIVKDVEV
+607 KIQSIIKDVEV
-620 GDVYEGKVVKLMD
+620 GDVYQGKVVKLMD

-653 NDERVDSVESALEV
+653 SDERVDSVESAYEV
-667 GQEIK
+667 GQEVE
-672 VIVKRIDDQ
+672 VIVKKIDNQ
-681 RRIDLSARVEKYL
+681 NRIDLSARVEKYL
-694 SGELSLE
+694 SGELSFE
-701 ESKSNSSNKRS
+701 EDKPKKFNKSKSNSKRKDVRKSNP
-712 GKNRR
+712 
-717 NRGSDSNRKE
+717 
-727 IRGRRKPPSLRN
+727 KPPTLRN

>member
-1 MTNKYELKLGGRVF
+1 MTNKYELELGGRVF
-15 EFEFGKMAN
+15 EFEFGKIAN
-24 LADGAVTIKVDNT
+24 LAGGAVTIKVDDT

-107 DTQVVITVLSTD
+107 DTQIAITVLSTD

-138 SNIPFNEPVGACEI
+138 SDIPFSEPVGACEI
-152 GYVDGELVVNPTY
+152 GYVDGELIVNPTY

-200 EALELAQENNV
+200 EALELAQENNI
-211 KMAKLQKKIV
+211 KMAELQKKIV
-221 KEIGKDKTIIE
+221 KEIGKEKNVIE
-232 ESESEPVISSKLIK
+232 EKLNEAVINAELLNDSAE
-246 SSSKKIHELYDK
+246 KINQLYEK
-258 GLSKSDLSEEKKKL
+258 GLSKSELSDEKKKL
-272 IIELSE
+272 IEELADKIE
-278 EIDSEEDSDSSVQ
+278 IEDESDDLNKV
-291 IKEEISSLEK
+291 KDEISSLEK
-301 NIVRDRI
+301 NIVRERI
-308 IEKGIRPDNRKSDEM
+308 LEKGVRPDNRKSDEI

-335 VHGSSIFRR
+335 VHGSSLFKR

-359 EKQRLDMLSPI
+359 EKQKLDFLSPL

-409 KPVLPNEEDWPYAM
+409 KPVLPSEEDWPYAM
-423 RVVSDVLSSNGS
+423 RVVSDIMSSNGS
-435 TSMATVCAGILSLM
+435 TSMASVCAGILSLM

-471 GNYAILT
+471 GKYAILT

-489 MDFKVAGSRSGV
+489 MDFKVAGSRTGV

-533 EHMESTL
+533 DHMEETL
-540 PEPREEVSEYAP
+540 PEPREDVSEFAP

-557 NIPTD
+557 QIPKD

-578 VAEFDVTMDI
+578 VSEFDVTIDI
-588 NDDGEVRI
+588 SDDGTVSIGGVESVRI
-596 GGMSS
+596 
-601 ENIEGA
+601 ENAIE
-607 KNRVEQIVKDVEV
+607 KIQSIIKDVEV
-620 GDVYEGKVVKLMD
+620 GDVYQGKVVKLMD

-653 NDERVDSVESALEV
+653 SDERVDSVESAYEV
-667 GQEIK
+667 GQEVE
-672 VIVKRIDDQ
+672 VIVKKIDNQ
-681 RRIDLSARVEKYL
+681 NRIDLSARVEKYL
-694 SGELSLE
+694 SGELSFE
-701 ESKSNSSNKRS
+701 EDKPKKFNKSKSNSKRKDVRKSNP
-712 GKNRR
+712 
-717 NRGSDSNRKE
+717 
-727 IRGRRKPPSLRN
+727 KPPTLRN

>member
-1 MTNKYELKLGGRVF
+1 MINKYELELGGRVF
-15 EFEFGKMAN
+15 EFEFGKIAN
-24 LADGAVTIKVDNT
+24 LAGGAVTIKVDDT

-107 DTQVVITVLSTD
+107 DTQIAITVLSTD

-138 SNIPFNEPVGACEI
+138 SDIPFSEPVGACEI
-152 GYVDGELVVNPTY
+152 GYIDGELIVNPTY

-200 EALELAQENNV
+200 EALELAQENNI
-211 KMAKLQKKIV
+211 KMAELQKKIV
-221 KEIGKDKTIIE
+221 KEIGKEKNVIE
-232 ESESEPVISSKLIK
+232 EKLNEPVVNAELLNDSAE
-246 SSSKKIHELYDK
+246 KINQLYDK
-258 GLSKSDLSEEKKKL
+258 GLSKSELSDEKKKL
-272 IIELSE
+272 IEELADKIE
-278 EIDSEEDSDSSVQ
+278 IEDESDDLNKV
-291 IKEEISSLEK
+291 KDEISSLEK
-301 NIVRDRI
+301 NIVRERI
-308 IEKGIRPDNRKSDEM
+308 LDKGVRPDNRKSDEI

-335 VHGSSIFRR
+335 VHGSSLFKR

-359 EKQRLDMLSPI
+359 EKQKLDFLSPI

-409 KPVLPNEEDWPYAM
+409 KPVLPSEEDWPYAM
-423 RVVSDVLSSNGS
+423 RVVSDIMSSNGS
-435 TSMATVCAGILSLM
+435 TSMASVCAGILSLM

-471 GNYAILT
+471 GKYAILT

-489 MDFKVAGSRSGV
+489 MDFKVAGSRTGV

-533 EHMESTL
+533 DHMEETL
-540 PEPREEVSEYAP
+540 PEPREDVSEFAP

-557 NIPTD
+557 QIPKD

-578 VAEFDVTMDI
+578 VSEFDVTVDI
-588 NDDGEVRI
+588 SDDGTVSIGGVESVRI
-596 GGMSS
+596 
-601 ENIEGA
+601 ENAIE
-607 KNRVEQIVKDVEV
+607 KIQSIIKDVEV
-620 GDVYEGKVVKLMD
+620 GDVYQGKVVKLMD

-653 NDERVDSVESALEV
+653 SDERVDSVESAYEV
-667 GQEIK
+667 GQEVE
-672 VIVKRIDDQ
+672 VIVKKIDNQ
-681 RRIDLSARVEKYL
+681 NRIDLSARVEKYL
-694 SGELSLE
+694 SGELSFE
-701 ESKSNSSNKRS
+701 EDKPKKFDKSKSNSKRKDVRKSNP
-712 GKNRR
+712 
-717 NRGSDSNRKE
+717 
-727 IRGRRKPPSLRN
+727 KPPTLRN

>member
-1 MTNKYELKLGGRVF
+1 MINKYELELGGRVF
-15 EFEFGKMAN
+15 EFEFGKIAN
-24 LADGAVTIKVDNT
+24 LAGGAVTIKVDDT

-107 DTQVVITVLSTD
+107 DTQIAITVLSTD

-138 SNIPFNEPVGACEI
+138 SDIPFSEPVGACEI
-152 GYVDGELVVNPTY
+152 GYVDGELIVNPTY

-200 EALELAQENNV
+200 EALELAQENNI
-211 KMAKLQKKIV
+211 KMAELQKKIV
-221 KEIGKDKTIIE
+221 KEIGKEKNVIE
-232 ESESEPVISSKLIK
+232 EKLNEPVINAELLDTSAE
-246 SSSKKIHELYDK
+246 KINQLYDK
-258 GLSKSDLSEEKKKL
+258 GLSKSELSDEKKKL
-272 IIELSE
+272 IEELLDKIEIQDE
-278 EIDSEEDSDSSVQ
+278 SDDLNKV
-291 IKEEISSLEK
+291 KDEISSLEK
-301 NIVRDRI
+301 NIVRERI
-308 IEKGIRPDNRKSDEM
+308 LNKGIRPDNRKSDEI

-335 VHGSSIFRR
+335 VHGSSLFKR

-359 EKQRLDMLSPI
+359 EKQKLDFLSPL

-409 KPVLPNEEDWPYAM
+409 KPVLPSEEDWPYAM
-423 RVVSDVLSSNGS
+423 RVVSDIMSSNGS
-435 TSMATVCAGILSLM
+435 TSMASVCAGILSLM

-471 GNYAILT
+471 GKYAILT

-519 EALEQAKKARLEII
+519 QALEQAKKARLEII
-533 EHMESTL
+533 DHMEETL
-540 PEPREEVSEYAP
+540 PEPREDVSEFAP

-557 NIPTD
+557 QIPKD

-578 VAEFDVTMDI
+578 VSEFDVTIDI
-588 NDDGEVRI
+588 SDDGTVSIGGVESVRI
-596 GGMSS
+596 
-601 ENIEGA
+601 ENAIE
-607 KNRVEQIVKDVEV
+607 KIQSIIKDVEV
-620 GDVYEGKVVKLMD
+620 GDVYQGKVVKLMD

-653 NDERVDSVESALEV
+653 SDERVDSVESAYEV
-667 GQEIK
+667 GQEVE
-672 VIVKRIDDQ
+672 VIVKKIDNQ
-681 RRIDLSARVEKYL
+681 NRIDLSARVEKYL
-694 SGELSLE
+694 SGELSFE
-701 ESKSNSSNKRS
+701 EDKPKKFNKSKSNSKRKDVRKSNP
-712 GKNRR
+712 
-717 NRGSDSNRKE
+717 
-727 IRGRRKPPSLRN
+727 KPPTLRN

>member
-1 MTNKYELKLGGRVF
+1 MTKKYELELGGRVF
-15 EFEFGKMAN
+15 EFEFGKIAN
-24 LADGAVTIKVDNT
+24 LADGAVTIKVDDT

-107 DTQVVITVLSTD
+107 DTQIAITVLSTD
-119 LEFPYS
+119 LELPYS

-138 SNIPFNEPVGACEI
+138 SDIPFNEPVGACEI
-152 GYVDGELVVNPTY
+152 GYVDGELIVNPTY

-189 GANFVSEELLL
+189 GAKFVSEELLL

-211 KMAKLQKKIV
+211 KMAELQKEIIKD
-221 KEIGKDKTIIE
+221 IGKEKNIIE
-232 ESESEPVISSKLIK
+232 EKESEPIIDSKLID
-246 SSSKKIHELYDK
+246 SSSKKLIELYDK
-258 GLSKSDLSEEKKKL
+258 GLSKSELSEEKSK
-272 IIELSE
+272 IIDDLSKD
-278 EIDSEEDSDSSVQ
+278 IDIEEDPDALSK
-291 IKEEISSLEK
+291 IKDEISALEK
-301 NIVRDRI
+301 NIVRQRI
-308 IEKGIRPDNRKSDEM
+308 IENGKRPDNRKSDEI

-359 EKQRLDMLSPI
+359 EKQKLDFLSPL

-409 KPVLPNEEDWPYAM
+409 KPVLPSEEDWPYAM
-423 RVVSDVLSSNGS
+423 RIVADILSSNGS
-435 TSMATVCAGILSLM
+435 TSMASVCAGILSLM
-449 DGGVPIKETVAGIAM
+449 DGGVPITETVAGIAM
-464 GLILNPD
+464 GLILDPD
-471 GNYAILT
+471 GKYAILT

-514 PQILS
+514 PKILS

-533 EHMESTL
+533 DHMESTL
-540 PEPREEVSEYAP
+540 PEPREQVSEYAP

-557 NIPTD
+557 KIPTD

-578 VAEFDVTMDI
+578 VSDFDVTIDI
-588 NDDGEVRI
+588 SDDGTVSI
-596 GGMSS
+596 GGVES
-601 ENIEGA
+601 ERIDKAIE
-607 KNRVEQIVKDVEV
+607 RIQSIIKDVEV
-620 GDVYEGKVVKLMD
+620 GDVYQGKVVKLMD

-653 NDERVDSVESALEV
+653 SDERVDSVESAYEV
-667 GQEIK
+667 GQEVE
-672 VIVKRIDDQ
+672 VIVKKIDSQ
-681 RRIDLSARVEKYL
+681 KRIDLSARVEKYQ

-701 ESKSNSSNKRS
+701 ESSPKKYDKPRSNSKR
-712 GKNRR
+712 KDVRR
-717 NRGSDSNRKE
+717 NKP
-727 IRGRRKPPSLRN
+727 KPPTLRN

>member
-1 MTNKYELKLGGRVF
+1 MINKYELELGGRVF
-15 EFEFGKMAN
+15 EFEFGKIAN
-24 LADGAVTIKVDNT
+24 LAGGAVTIKVDDT

-107 DTQVVITVLSTD
+107 DTQIAITVLSTD

-138 SNIPFNEPVGACEI
+138 SDIPFSEPVGACEI
-152 GYVDGELVVNPTY
+152 GYIDGELIVNPTY

-200 EALELAQENNV
+200 EALELAQENNI
-211 KMAKLQKKIV
+211 KMAELQKKIV
-221 KEIGKDKTIIE
+221 KEIGKEKNVIE
-232 ESESEPVISSKLIK
+232 EKLNEPVINAELLNDSAE
-246 SSSKKIHELYDK
+246 KINQLYEK
-258 GLSKSDLSEEKKKL
+258 GLSKSELSDEKKKL
-272 IIELSE
+272 IEELADKIE
-278 EIDSEEDSDSSVQ
+278 IEDESDDLNKV
-291 IKEEISSLEK
+291 KDEISSLEK
-301 NIVRDRI
+301 NIVRERI
-308 IEKGIRPDNRKSDEM
+308 LDKGVRPDNRKSDEI

-335 VHGSSIFRR
+335 VHGSSLFKR

-359 EKQRLDMLSPI
+359 EKQKLDFLSPI

-409 KPVLPNEEDWPYAM
+409 KPVLPSEEDWPYAM
-423 RVVSDVLSSNGS
+423 RVVSDIMSSNGS
-435 TSMATVCAGILSLM
+435 TSMASVCAGILSLM

-471 GNYAILT
+471 GKYAILT

-489 MDFKVAGSRSGV
+489 MDFKVAGSRTGV

-533 EHMESTL
+533 DHMEETL
-540 PEPREEVSEYAP
+540 PEPREDVSEFAP

-557 NIPTD
+557 QIPKD

-578 VAEFDVTMDI
+578 VSEFDVTIDI
-588 NDDGEVRI
+588 SDDGTVSIGGVESVRI
-596 GGMSS
+596 
-601 ENIEGA
+601 ENAIE
-607 KNRVEQIVKDVEV
+607 KIQSIIKDVEV
-620 GDVYEGKVVKLMD
+620 GDVYQGKVVKLMD

-653 NDERVDSVESALEV
+653 SDERVDSVESAYEV
-667 GQEIK
+667 GQEVE
-672 VIVKRIDDQ
+672 VIVKKIDNQ
-681 RRIDLSARVEKYL
+681 NRIDLSARVEKYL
-694 SGELSLE
+694 SGELSFE
-701 ESKSNSSNKRS
+701 EDKSKKFDKSKSNSKRKDVRKSNP
-712 GKNRR
+712 
-717 NRGSDSNRKE
+717 
-727 IRGRRKPPSLRN
+727 KPPTLRN

>member
-1 MTNKYELKLGGRVF
+1 MINKYELELGGRVF
-15 EFEFGKMAN
+15 EFEFGKIAN
-24 LADGAVTIKVDNT
+24 LAGGAVTIKVDDT

-107 DTQVVITVLSTD
+107 DTQIAITVLSTD

-138 SNIPFNEPVGACEI
+138 SDIPFSEPVGACEI
-152 GYVDGELVVNPTY
+152 GYIDGELIVNPTY

-200 EALELAQENNV
+200 EALELAQENNI
-211 KMAKLQKKIV
+211 KMAELQKKIV
-221 KEIGKDKTIIE
+221 KEIGKEKNVIE
-232 ESESEPVISSKLIK
+232 EKLNEPVINAELLNDSAE
-246 SSSKKIHELYDK
+246 KINQLYDK
-258 GLSKSDLSEEKKKL
+258 GLSKSELSDQKKKL
-272 IIELSE
+272 IEELAYKIE
-278 EIDSEEDSDSSVQ
+278 IEDESDDLN
-291 IKEEISSLEK
+291 KLKDEISSLEK
-301 NIVRDRI
+301 NIVRERI
-308 IEKGIRPDNRKSDEM
+308 LDKGVRPDNRKSDEI

-335 VHGSSIFRR
+335 VHGSSLFKR

-359 EKQRLDMLSPI
+359 EKQKLDFLSPI

-409 KPVLPNEEDWPYAM
+409 KPVLPSEEDWPYAM
-423 RVVSDVLSSNGS
+423 RVVSDIMSSNGS
-435 TSMATVCAGILSLM
+435 TSMASVCAGILSLM

-471 GNYAILT
+471 GKYAILT

-533 EHMESTL
+533 DHMEETL
-540 PEPREEVSEYAP
+540 PEPREDVSEFAP

-557 NIPTD
+557 QIPKD

-578 VAEFDVTMDI
+578 VSEFDVTIDI
-588 NDDGEVRI
+588 SDDGTVSIGGVESVRI
-596 GGMSS
+596 
-601 ENIEGA
+601 ENAIE
-607 KNRVEQIVKDVEV
+607 KIQSIIKDVEV
-620 GDVYEGKVVKLMD
+620 GDVYQGKVVKLMD

-653 NDERVDSVESALEV
+653 SDERVDSVESAYEV
-667 GQEIK
+667 GQEVE
-672 VIVKRIDDQ
+672 VIVKKIDNQ
-681 RRIDLSARVEKYL
+681 NRIDLSARVEKYL
-694 SGELSLE
+694 SGELSFE
-701 ESKSNSSNKRS
+701 EDKPKKFNKSKSNSKRKDVRKSNP
-712 GKNRR
+712 
-717 NRGSDSNRKE
+717 
-727 IRGRRKPPSLRN
+727 KPPTLRN

>member
-1 MTNKYELKLGGRVF
+1 MTKKYELELGGRVF
-15 EFEFGKMAN
+15 EFEFGKIAN
-24 LADGAVTIKVDNT
+24 LADGAVTIKVDDT

-107 DTQVVITVLSTD
+107 DTQIAITVLSTD
-119 LEFPYS
+119 LELPYS

-138 SNIPFNEPVGACEI
+138 SDIPFNEPVGACEI
-152 GYVDGELVVNPTY
+152 GYVDGELIVNPTY

-189 GANFVSEELLL
+189 GAKFVSEELLL

-211 KMAKLQKKIV
+211 KMAELQKEIIKD
-221 KEIGKDKTIIE
+221 IGKEKNIIE
-232 ESESEPVISSKLIK
+232 EKESEPIIDSKLID
-246 SSSKKIHELYDK
+246 SSSKKLIELYDK
-258 GLSKSDLSEEKKKL
+258 GLSKSELSEEKSK
-272 IIELSE
+272 IIDDLSKD
-278 EIDSEEDSDSSVQ
+278 IDIEEDPDALSK
-291 IKEEISSLEK
+291 IKDEISALEK
-301 NIVRDRI
+301 NIVRQRI
-308 IEKGIRPDNRKSDEM
+308 IENGKRPDNRKSDEI

-359 EKQRLDMLSPI
+359 EKQKLDFLSPL

-409 KPVLPNEEDWPYAM
+409 KPVLPSEEDWPYAM
-423 RVVSDVLSSNGS
+423 RIVSDILSSNGS
-435 TSMATVCAGILSLM
+435 TSMASVCAGILSLM
-449 DGGVPIKETVAGIAM
+449 DGGVPITETVAGIAM
-464 GLILNPD
+464 GLILDPD
-471 GNYAILT
+471 GKYAILT

-514 PQILS
+514 PKILS

-533 EHMESTL
+533 DHMESTL
-540 PEPREEVSEYAP
+540 PEPREQVSEYAP

-557 NIPTD
+557 KIPTD

-578 VAEFDVTMDI
+578 VSDFDVTIDI
-588 NDDGEVRI
+588 SDDGTVSI
-596 GGMSS
+596 GGVES
-601 ENIEGA
+601 ERIDKAIE
-607 KNRVEQIVKDVEV
+607 RIQSIIKDVEV
-620 GDVYEGKVVKLMD
+620 GDVYQGKVVKLMD

-653 NDERVDSVESALEV
+653 SDERVDSVESAYEV
-667 GQEIK
+667 GQEVE
-672 VIVKRIDDQ
+672 VIVKKIDSQ
-681 RRIDLSARVEKYL
+681 KRIDLSARVEKYQ

-701 ESKSNSSNKRS
+701 ESSPKKYDKSRSNSKR
-712 GKNRR
+712 KDVRR
-717 NRGSDSNRKE
+717 NKP
-727 IRGRRKPPSLRN
+727 KPPTLRN

>member
-1 MTNKYELKLGGRVF
+1 MTNKYELELGGRVF
-15 EFEFGKMAN
+15 EFEFGKIAN
-24 LADGAVTIKVDNT
+24 LAGGAVTIKVDDT

-107 DTQVVITVLSTD
+107 DTQIAITVLSTD

-138 SNIPFNEPVGACEI
+138 SDIPFSEPVGACEI
-152 GYVDGELVVNPTY
+152 GYVDGELIVNPTY

-189 GANFVSEELLL
+189 GANFESEELLL
-200 EALELAQENNV
+200 EALELAQENNI
-211 KMAKLQKKIV
+211 KMAELQKKIV
-221 KEIGKDKTIIE
+221 KEIGKEKNVIE
-232 ESESEPVISSKLIK
+232 EKLNEPVINAELLDASAE
-246 SSSKKIHELYDK
+246 KINQLYDK
-258 GLSKSDLSEEKKKL
+258 GLSKSELSDEKKKL
-272 IIELSE
+272 IEELLDKIEIQDE
-278 EIDSEEDSDSSVQ
+278 SDDLNKV
-291 IKEEISSLEK
+291 KDEISSLEK
-301 NIVRDRI
+301 NIVRERI
-308 IEKGIRPDNRKSDEM
+308 LNKGIRPDNRKSDEI

-335 VHGSSIFRR
+335 VHGSSLFKR

-359 EKQRLDMLSPI
+359 EKQKLDFLSPL

-409 KPVLPNEEDWPYAM
+409 KPVLPSEEDWPYAM
-423 RVVSDVLSSNGS
+423 RVVSDIMSSNGS
-435 TSMATVCAGILSLM
+435 TSMASVCAGILSLM

-471 GNYAILT
+471 GKYAILT

-519 EALEQAKKARLEII
+519 QALEQAKKARLEII
-533 EHMESTL
+533 DHMEETL
-540 PEPREEVSEYAP
+540 PEPREDVSEFAP

-557 NIPTD
+557 QIPKD

-578 VAEFDVTMDI
+578 VSEFDVTIDI
-588 NDDGEVRI
+588 SDDGTVSIGGVESVRI
-596 GGMSS
+596 
-601 ENIEGA
+601 ENAIE
-607 KNRVEQIVKDVEV
+607 KIQSIIKDVEV
-620 GDVYEGKVVKLMD
+620 GDVYQGKVVKLMD

-653 NDERVDSVESALEV
+653 SDERVDSVESAYEV
-667 GQEIK
+667 GQEVE
-672 VIVKRIDDQ
+672 VIVKKIDNQ
-681 RRIDLSARVEKYL
+681 NRIDLSARVEKYL
-694 SGELSLE
+694 SGELSFE
-701 ESKSNSSNKRS
+701 EDKPKKFNKSKSNSKRKDVRKSNP
-712 GKNRR
+712 
-717 NRGSDSNRKE
+717 
-727 IRGRRKPPSLRN
+727 KPPTLRN

>member
-1 MTNKYELKLGGRVF
+1 MTKKYELELGGRVF
-15 EFEFGKMAN
+15 EFEFGKIAN
-24 LADGAVTIKVDNT
+24 LADGAVTIKVDDT

-43 CARDEA
+43 CARNEA

-107 DTQVVITVLSTD
+107 DTQIAITVLSTD
-119 LEFPYS
+119 LELPYS

-138 SNIPFNEPVGACEI
+138 SDIPFNEPVGACEI
-152 GYVDGELVVNPTY
+152 GYVDGELIVNPTY

-189 GANFVSEELLL
+189 GAKFVSEELLL

-211 KMAKLQKKIV
+211 KMAELQKEIIQD
-221 KEIGKDKTIIE
+221 IGKEKNIIE
-232 ESESEPVISSKLIK
+232 EKESEPIIDSKLID
-246 SSSKKIHELYDK
+246 SSSKKLIELYDK
-258 GLSKSDLSEEKKKL
+258 GLSKSELSEEKSK
-272 IIELSE
+272 IIDDLSKD
-278 EIDSEEDSDSSVQ
+278 IDIEEDPDALSK
-291 IKEEISSLEK
+291 IKDEISALEK
-301 NIVRDRI
+301 NIVRQRI
-308 IEKGIRPDNRKSDEM
+308 IENGKRPDNRKSDEI

-359 EKQRLDMLSPI
+359 EKQKLDFLSPL

-409 KPVLPNEEDWPYAM
+409 KPVLPSEEDWPYAM
-423 RVVSDVLSSNGS
+423 RIVSDILSSNGS
-435 TSMATVCAGILSLM
+435 TSMASVCAGILSLM
-449 DGGVPIKETVAGIAM
+449 DGGVPITETVAGIAM
-464 GLILNPD
+464 GLILDPD
-471 GNYAILT
+471 GKYAILT

-514 PQILS
+514 PKILS

-533 EHMESTL
+533 DHMESTL
-540 PEPREEVSEYAP
+540 PEPREQVSEYAP

-557 NIPTD
+557 KIPTD

-578 VAEFDVTMDI
+578 VSDFDVTIDI
-588 NDDGEVRI
+588 SDDGTVSI
-596 GGMSS
+596 GGVES
-601 ENIEGA
+601 ERIDKAIE
-607 KNRVEQIVKDVEV
+607 RIQSIIKDVEV
-620 GDVYEGKVVKLMD
+620 GDVYQGKVVKLMD

-653 NDERVDSVESALEV
+653 SDERVDSVESAYEV
-667 GQEIK
+667 GQEVE
-672 VIVKRIDDQ
+672 VIVKKIDSQ
-681 RRIDLSARVEKYL
+681 KRIDLSARVEKYQ

-701 ESKSNSSNKRS
+701 ESSPKKYDKSRSNSKRKDVRKNKP
-712 GKNRR
+712 
-717 NRGSDSNRKE
+717 
-727 IRGRRKPPSLRN
+727 KPPTLRN

>member
-1 MTNKYELKLGGRVF
+1 MTKKYELELGGRVF
-15 EFEFGKMAN
+15 EFEFGKIAN
-24 LADGAVTIKVDNT
+24 LADGAVTIKVDDT

-107 DTQVVITVLSTD
+107 DTQIAITVLSTD
-119 LEFPYS
+119 LELPYS

-138 SNIPFNEPVGACEI
+138 SDIPFNEPVGACEI
-152 GYVDGELVVNPTY
+152 GYVDGELIVNPTY

-189 GANFVSEELLL
+189 GAKFVSEELLL

-211 KMAKLQKKIV
+211 KMAELQKEIIQD
-221 KEIGKDKTIIE
+221 IGKEKNIIE
-232 ESESEPVISSKLIK
+232 EKESEPIIDSKLID
-246 SSSKKIHELYDK
+246 SSSKKLIELYDK
-258 GLSKSDLSEEKKKL
+258 GLSKSELSEEKSK
-272 IIELSE
+272 IIDDLSKD
-278 EIDSEEDSDSSVQ
+278 IDIEEDPDALSK
-291 IKEEISSLEK
+291 IKDEISALEK
-301 NIVRDRI
+301 NIVRQRI
-308 IEKGIRPDNRKSDEM
+308 IENGKRPDNRKSDEI

-359 EKQRLDMLSPI
+359 EKQKLDFLSPL

-409 KPVLPNEEDWPYAM
+409 KPVLPSEEDWPYAM
-423 RVVSDVLSSNGS
+423 RIVADILSSNGS
-435 TSMATVCAGILSLM
+435 TSMASVCAGILSLM
-449 DGGVPIKETVAGIAM
+449 DGGVPITETVAGIAM
-464 GLILNPD
+464 GLILDPD
-471 GNYAILT
+471 GKYAILT

-514 PQILS
+514 PKILS

-533 EHMESTL
+533 DHMESTL
-540 PEPREEVSEYAP
+540 PEPREQVSEYAP

-557 NIPTD
+557 KIPTD

-578 VAEFDVTMDI
+578 VSDFDVTIDI
-588 NDDGEVRI
+588 SDDGTVSI
-596 GGMSS
+596 GGVES
-601 ENIEGA
+601 ERIDKAIE
-607 KNRVEQIVKDVEV
+607 RIQSIIKDVEV
-620 GDVYEGKVVKLMD
+620 GDVYQGKVVKLMD

-653 NDERVDSVESALEV
+653 SDERVDSVESAYEV
-667 GQEIK
+667 GQEVE
-672 VIVKRIDDQ
+672 VIVKKIDSQ
-681 RRIDLSARVEKYL
+681 KRIDLSARVEKYQ

-701 ESKSNSSNKRS
+701 ESSPKKYDKSRSNSKRKDVRKNKP
-712 GKNRR
+712 
-717 NRGSDSNRKE
+717 
-727 IRGRRKPPSLRN
+727 KPPTLRN

>member
-1 MTNKYELKLGGRVF
+1 MTKKYELELGGRVF
-15 EFEFGKMAN
+15 EFEFGKIAN
-24 LADGAVTIKVDNT
+24 LADGAVTIKVDDT

-43 CARDEA
+43 CARNEA

-107 DTQVVITVLSTD
+107 DTQIAITVLSTD
-119 LEFPYS
+119 LELPYS

-138 SNIPFNEPVGACEI
+138 SDIPFNEPVGACEI
-152 GYVDGELVVNPTY
+152 GYVDGELIVNPTY
-165 EQLESSDLQLTVA
+165 EQLELSDLQLTVA

-189 GANFVSEELLL
+189 GAKFVSEELLL

-211 KMAKLQKKIV
+211 KMAELQKEIIQD
-221 KEIGKDKTIIE
+221 IGKEKNIIE
-232 ESESEPVISSKLIK
+232 EKESEPIIDSKLID
-246 SSSKKIHELYDK
+246 SSSKKLIELYDK
-258 GLSKSDLSEEKKKL
+258 GLSKSELSEEKSK
-272 IIELSE
+272 IIDDLSKD
-278 EIDSEEDSDSSVQ
+278 IDIEEDPDALSK
-291 IKEEISSLEK
+291 IKDEISALEK
-301 NIVRDRI
+301 NIVRQRI
-308 IEKGIRPDNRKSDEM
+308 IENGKRPDNRKSDEI

-359 EKQRLDMLSPI
+359 EKQKLDFLSPL

-409 KPVLPNEEDWPYAM
+409 KPVLPSEEDWPYAM
-423 RVVSDVLSSNGS
+423 RIVADILSSNGS
-435 TSMATVCAGILSLM
+435 TSMASVCAGILSLM
-449 DGGVPIKETVAGIAM
+449 DGGVPITETVAGIAM
-464 GLILNPD
+464 GLILDPD
-471 GNYAILT
+471 GKYAILT

-514 PQILS
+514 PKILS

-533 EHMESTL
+533 DHMESTL
-540 PEPREEVSEYAP
+540 PEPREQVSEYAP

-557 NIPTD
+557 KIPTD

-578 VAEFDVTMDI
+578 VSDFDVTIDI
-588 NDDGEVRI
+588 SDDGTVSI
-596 GGMSS
+596 GGVES
-601 ENIEGA
+601 ERIDKAIE
-607 KNRVEQIVKDVEV
+607 RIQSIIKDVEV
-620 GDVYEGKVVKLMD
+620 GDVYQGKVVKLMD

-653 NDERVDSVESALEV
+653 SDERVDSVESAYEV
-667 GQEIK
+667 GQEVE
-672 VIVKRIDDQ
+672 VIVKKIDSQ
-681 RRIDLSARVEKYL
+681 KRIDLSARVEKYQ

-701 ESKSNSSNKRS
+701 ESSPKKYDKSRSNSKR
-712 GKNRR
+712 KDVRR
-717 NRGSDSNRKE
+717 NKP
-727 IRGRRKPPSLRN
+727 KPPTLRN

>member
-1 MTNKYELKLGGRVF
+1 MINKYELELGGRVF
-15 EFEFGKMAN
+15 EFEFGKIAN
-24 LADGAVTIKVDNT
+24 LAGGAVTIKVDDT

-107 DTQVVITVLSTD
+107 DTQIAITVLSTD

-138 SNIPFNEPVGACEI
+138 SDIPFSEPVGACEI
-152 GYVDGELVVNPTY
+152 GYIDGELIVNPTY

-200 EALELAQENNV
+200 EALELAQENNI
-211 KMAKLQKKIV
+211 KMAELQKKIV
-221 KEIGKDKTIIE
+221 KEIGKEKNVIE
-232 ESESEPVISSKLIK
+232 EKLNEPVINAELLNDSAE
-246 SSSKKIHELYDK
+246 KINQLYEK
-258 GLSKSDLSEEKKKL
+258 GLSKSELSDEKKKL
-272 IIELSE
+272 IEELADKIE
-278 EIDSEEDSDSSVQ
+278 IEDESDDLNKV
-291 IKEEISSLEK
+291 KDEISSLEK
-301 NIVRDRI
+301 NIVRERI
-308 IEKGIRPDNRKSDEM
+308 LDKGIRPDNRKSDEI

-335 VHGSSIFRR
+335 VHGSSLFKR

-359 EKQRLDMLSPI
+359 EKQKLDFLSPI

-409 KPVLPNEEDWPYAM
+409 KPVLPSEEDWPYAM
-423 RVVSDVLSSNGS
+423 RVVSDIMSSNGS
-435 TSMATVCAGILSLM
+435 TSMASVCAGILSLM

-471 GNYAILT
+471 GKYAILT

-489 MDFKVAGSRSGV
+489 MDFKVAGSRTGV

-533 EHMESTL
+533 DHMEETL
-540 PEPREEVSEYAP
+540 PEPREDVSEFAP

-557 NIPTD
+557 QIPKD

-578 VAEFDVTMDI
+578 VSEFDVTIDI
-588 NDDGEVRI
+588 SDDGTVSI
-596 GGMSS
+596 GGVESIRI
-601 ENIEGA
+601 ENAIE
-607 KNRVEQIVKDVEV
+607 KIQSIIKDVEV
-620 GDVYEGKVVKLMD
+620 GDVYQGKVVKLMD

-653 NDERVDSVESALEV
+653 SDERVDSVESAYEV
-667 GQEIK
+667 GQEVEVIIK
-672 VIVKRIDDQ
+672 KIDNQ
-681 RRIDLSARVEKYL
+681 NRIDLSARVEKYL
-694 SGELSLE
+694 SGELSFE
-701 ESKSNSSNKRS
+701 EDKPKKFNKSKSNSKRKDVRKSNP
-712 GKNRR
+712 
-717 NRGSDSNRKE
+717 
-727 IRGRRKPPSLRN
+727 KPPTLRN